1 MLACLAAGADA
12 EATGTPQW
20 KGVTW
25 GMLPLHTSGIVAC
38 TYHLFY
44 NAPAVTYCVTL
55 QAAMT
60 CLGNTTLAYACLRL
74 ALASGWTWEMGKA
87 DVLGALRC
95 SLPTDEQARREL
107 SRVTAS
113 GHVDPPRLRE
123 VVEPL
128 LEAGVDKDLQDN
140 VRRLGACARLPPRP
154 VLTVVSPSPLSD
166 RTVARP

>member
-87 DVLGALRC
+87 DVLGALGQLLDAAGIERPE
-95 SLPTDEQARREL
+95 SLAGLKPTAAEGANGE
-107 SRVTAS
+107 SGRV
-113 GHVDPPRLRE
+113 
-123 VVEPL
+123 
-128 LEAGVDKDLQDN
+128 
-140 VRRLGACARLPPRP
+140 GAAQPAP
-154 VLTVVSPSPLSD
+154 
-166 RTVARP
+166 A